1 MKDELDAH
9 RVALTGYCYRM
20 LGSAFD
26 AEDAVQE
33 TLLRAWRNADRFD
46 PARASLKTW
55 LFAIATNVCLDAL
68 RGARRRALAL
78 DLEPGA
84 FGEALPDDAFVGP
97 VPDALVVP
105 PEGDPAELAVQRESI
120 RLAFVAALQALPPKQ
135 RAVLILREVLSW
147 RAAEVAA
154 LLDTSV
160 PAVNSALQRARAAL
174 ATAPA
179 GGPVD
184 EELLER
190 YVRAFTAHDVPT
202 LVSLLHEDATMAMPP
217 LTWWLRGRD
226 RIAAMLAA
234 SDACRGDVLVR
245 VRASGGA
252 AFGQYRAGRPFA
264 VLVLE
269 GAPDGRVAAMTTFL
283 TPERLFP
290 LFGLPPEQPVPSPGR
305 EPLREVAV
313 VPGGP

>member
-1 MKDELDAH
+1 MPLEDELAAH
-9 RVALTGYCYRM
+9 RVALTGHCYRM

-33 TLLRAWRNADRFD
+33 TLLRAWRNAGRFD

-55 LFAIATNVCLDAL
+55 LFTIATNVCLDAL
-68 RGARRRALAL
+68 RSARRRALPL
-78 DLEPGA
+78 DLDPGA
-84 FGEALPDDAFVGP
+84 FGETLPDDAFVGP
-97 VPDALVVP
+97 VPDGLVVP

-135 RAVLILREVLSW
+135 RAVLILREVLAW

-174 ATAPA
+174 ATVPA

-184 EELLER
+184 EALLGR

-226 RIAAMLAA
+226 RIAAVLAA

-245 VRASGGA
+245 VPANGGA
-252 AFGQYRAGRPFA
+252 AFGQYRDGRPFA

-269 GAPDGRVAAMTTFL
+269 GAPDGRVAAATTFL
-283 TPERLFP
+283 SPERLFP
-290 LFGLPPEQPVPSPGR
+290 LFGLPPELPVRSSG
-305 EPLREVAV
+305 
-313 VPGGP
+313 